1 MSADHEQVTA
11 KASSSRKTYWICQIA
26 GWSAVFLLGTAGAYA
41 FRGETKIPM
50 PPVIA
55 GTAVFCTVGV
65 LVSHLLY
72 IVVRRAGWL
81 QMPIRQAWPRLASA
95 TILAAM
101 PLSATSILANI
112 IFIHTIPAR
121 TLLHPRVFLAI
132 WANHLVLMIA
142 WMALYLAVNEFR
154 HRRQAEVSALRLELV
169 AQQAQLRGL
178 RAQLN
183 PHFLFN
189 CLNSLR
195 ELIVENP
202 QSAQKM
208 VTQLSA
214 LLRYSLQSDHT
225 EQVTLAE
232 EIQAVKDY
240 LDLETVRFEDR
251 LHVHWKVASG
261 VAAAAVP
268 PMLLQTLVEN
278 ALKHGVARRP
288 EGGEVT
294 IAAWPEDSLVHLEV
308 TNNGSLPENPS
319 QNGIGLKN
327 ARTRLQL
334 LYGEKGNIVLENAPE
349 NRVRAAVTLPFKTT
363 EPVR

>member
-1 MSADHEQVTA
+1 MRTEREQLPA
-11 KASSSRKTYWICQIA
+11 KSSSSRRAYWICQIA
-26 GWSAVFLLGTAGAYA
+26 GWTAVFLLGTAGAYA
-41 FRGETKIPM
+41 FKAYTKMPM
-50 PPVIA
+50 SPVIA
-55 GTAVFCTVGV
+55 GTALFCAVGV

-72 IVVRRAGWL
+72 TVVRRAGWL
-81 QMPIRQAWPRLASA
+81 QMPMRTAWPRLASA
-95 TILAAM
+95 TVLAAM
-101 PLSATSILANI
+101 PLSATTILANI
-112 IFIHTIPAR
+112 ALIHTIPPR
-121 TLLHPRVFLAI
+121 TLLHPKVFLVF
-132 WANHLVLMIA
+132 WANHLVLMTA
-142 WMALYLAVNEFR
+142 WMALYLAANEFR
-154 HRRQAEVSALRLELV
+154 QRRQAEVTALRHELV

-195 ELIVENP
+195 ELILENP
-202 QSAQKM
+202 QSAQRM

-214 LLRYSLQSDHT
+214 LLRYSLQSNQT
-225 EQVTLAE
+225 EQVALAE

-251 LHVHWKVASG
+251 LRIHWNVASG

-278 ALKHGVARRP
+278 ALKHGIARRP

-308 TNNGSLPENPS
+308 INNGNLPENPS

-334 LYGEKGNIVLENAPE
+334 LYGEKGNIVLENISE
-349 NRVRAAVTLPFKTT
+349 NRVRAAVTLPLRAT
-363 EPVR
+363 EAIQ

>member
-1 MSADHEQVTA
+1 MNTDQQQIPA
-11 KASSSRKTYWICQIA
+11 KASSSRKAYWICQIA

-41 FRGETKIPM
+41 FKAST
-50 PPVIA
+50 
-55 GTAVFCTVGV
+55 TVSLLGV
-65 LVSHLLY
+65 MMALALFSLVGILVSHLLY
-72 IVVRRAGWL
+72 ILVRRAGWL

-101 PLSATSILANI
+101 PLSATSIVANI
-112 IFIHTIPAR
+112 AFVHTVPAR
-121 TLLHPRVFLAI
+121 TLLHPHVFLVL
-132 WANHLVLMIA
+132 WANHLVLMIS
-142 WMALYLAVNEFR
+142 WMALYLAAR
-154 HRRQAEVSALRLELV
+154 HRRQAEVNAVRLELI

-202 QSAQKM
+202 QSAERM

-225 EQVTLAE
+225 EQVPLAE

-251 LHVHWKVASG
+251 LRVHWKVASG

-308 TNNGSLPENPS
+308 TNNGSLPEIPS

-349 NRVRAAVTLPFKTT
+349 NRVRAAVTLPFRTT

>member
-1 MSADHEQVTA
+1 MSADQEQVTA
-11 KASSSRKTYWICQIA
+11 KVSSSRKTYWICQIA
-26 GWSAVFLLGTAGAYA
+26 GWSTVCLAGISWAFA
-41 FRGETKIPM
+41 FRAYTKISLPR
-50 PPVIA
+50 VIA
-55 GTAVFCTVGV
+55 GTALFGIVGV

-72 IVVRRAGWL
+72 IVVRRSHWL
-81 QMPIRQAWPRLASA
+81 QMPMRYAWPRLASA
-95 TILAAM
+95 TVLAAM
-101 PLSATSILANI
+101 PLSATSILANMA
-112 IFIHTIPAR
+112 FVHSMPTHA
-121 TLLHPRVFLAI
+121 LLDPHVFLAI
-132 WANHLVLMIA
+132 WSNHVVLMVG
-142 WMALYLAVNEFR
+142 WMAVYLAVHEFR
-154 HRRQAEVSALRLELV
+154 HRRQAEVSTLRLELV

-251 LHVHWKVASG
+251 LRVHWKVASG

-294 IAAWPEDSLVHLEV
+294 IAVWPEDSLVHLEV
-308 TNNGSLPENPS
+308 TNNGSLPEIPS

>member
-1 MSADHEQVTA
+1 MSTDERQLPA
-11 KASSSRKTYWICQIA
+11 KVSSNRKAYWTCQIA
-26 GWSAVFLLGTAGAYA
+26 GWSAVFLAGTGWAFA
-41 FRGETKIPM
+41 FRAYTKISLPS
-50 PPVIA
+50 VAA
-55 GTAVFCTVGV
+55 GTALFCVVGV

-72 IVVRRAGWL
+72 MVVRRAHWL
-81 QMPIRQAWPRLASA
+81 QMPMRQAWPRLASA
-95 TILAAM
+95 TALAAM

-112 IFIHTIPAR
+112 AFIHSMPVHTMLDP
-121 TLLHPRVFLAI
+121 HVFLAI
-132 WANHLVLMIA
+132 WTNHLVLMVG
-142 WMALYLAVNEFR
+142 WMALYLAAHEFR
-154 HRRQAEVSALRLELV
+154 QRRQAEVSALRLDLV

-195 ELIVENP
+195 ELIAENP

-225 EQVTLAE
+225 EQVPLAE
-232 EIQAVKDY
+232 EIQAVQDY

-251 LHVHWKVASG
+251 LRVHWNVASG

-278 ALKHGVARRP
+278 ALKHGIAKRP
-288 EGGEVT
+288 EGGEIT

-308 TNNGSLPENPS
+308 INNGNLPETPS

-327 ARTRLQL
+327 ARSRLQL
-334 LYGEKGNIVLENAPE
+334 LYGEKGNIVLENIAE
-349 NRVRAAVTLPFKTT
+349 NRVRAAVTLPFKVT
-363 EPVR
+363 EAVR

>member
-1 MSADHEQVTA
+1 MSTDQEQVPA
-11 KASSSRKTYWICQIA
+11 RASSSRKTYWICQIG
-26 GWSAVFLLGTAGAYA
+26 GWSAVCLASISWAFAFKAY
-41 FRGETKIPM
+41 TKISLPR
-50 PPVIA
+50 VFA
-55 GTAVFCTVGV
+55 GTALFCMVGV

-72 IVVRRAGWL
+72 IVVRRAQWL
-81 QMPIRQAWPRLASA
+81 QMPMRQAWPRLASA
-95 TILAAM
+95 TVLAAI

-112 IFIHTIPAR
+112 AFVHNMPAR
-121 TLLHPRVFLAI
+121 TMLDPHVFLAI
-132 WANHLVLMIA
+132 WSNHVVLMVG
-142 WMALYLAVNEFR
+142 WMAVYVAIHEFR
-154 HRRQAEVSALRLELV
+154 HRRQAEVTALQHELV

-202 QSAQKM
+202 QNAQRM

-214 LLRYSLQSDHT
+214 LLRYSLQSNQT
-225 EQVTLAE
+225 EQVALE
-232 EIQAVKDY
+232 DEIQAVKDY

-251 LHVHWKVASG
+251 LRVHWNVAAG

-278 ALKHGVARRP
+278 ALKHGIARRP

-308 TNNGSLPENPS
+308 INSGNLTENPS
-319 QNGIGLKN
+319 RNGIGLKN

-334 LYGEKGNIVLENAPE
+334 LYGEKGNIVLENIPA
-349 NRVRAAVTLPFKTT
+349 NRVRAAVTLPLKTT
-363 EPVR
+363 ETIQ